1 MTSSAEPALLS
12 DRRKLR
18 ACSCMIRR
26 IPADRVHRD
35 CTTKVS
41 ISGRSALMQRADH
54 VASKLDAINLTCY
67 ELKQAVKGR
76 HAAVLYLS
84 DSIVAVL

>member
-1 MTSSAEPALLS
+1 
-12 DRRKLR
+12 
-18 ACSCMIRR
+18 
-26 IPADRVHRD
+26 
-35 CTTKVS
+35 
-41 ISGRSALMQRADH
+41 MQRADH